1 MAGCGIPQV
10 DELAG
15 AEQGL
20 AAFRV
25 WTRKRAM
32 ARDASPKAVL
42 EYVQTTTRLLELD
55 QEYWRGIAGANADL
69 VAAQRGRLL
78 PHERRAITER
88 LLVLFQAVYQ
98 ECEDR
103 MRPLLA
109 RLPEVLQHRED
120 TRRRRAW
127 VLELDGALTC
137 YALALQDT
145 IQALREEQQSGSAPS
160 LLDEEAVG

>member
-32 ARDASPKAVL
+32 ARDATPEAL
-42 EYVQTTTRLLELD
+42 AEYVQTTTRLLALD
-55 QEYWRGIAGANADL
+55 QEYWRGIAKANADL
-69 VAAQRGRLL
+69 VAAQRGRLS

-88 LLVLFQAVYQ
+88 LLSRFRAVYQ
-98 ECEDR
+98 DCEAR
-103 MRPLLA
+103 VEPLLA
-109 RLPEVLQHRED
+109 RL
-120 TRRRRAW
+120 
-127 VLELDGALTC
+127 
-137 YALALQDT
+137 
-145 IQALREEQQSGSAPS
+145 
-160 LLDEEAVG
+160 

>member
-32 ARDASPKAVL
+32 ARDATPAAL
-42 EYVQTTTRLLELD
+42 TEYVQTTTRLLALD
-55 QEYWRGIAGANADL
+55 QEYWRGIAVANADL

-78 PHERRAITER
+78 PHERRAITEG

-98 ECEDR
+98 ECEER

-109 RLPEVLQHRED
+109 RLP
-120 TRRRRAW
+120 
-127 VLELDGALTC
+127 
-137 YALALQDT
+137 
-145 IQALREEQQSGSAPS
+145 
-160 LLDEEAVG
+160 